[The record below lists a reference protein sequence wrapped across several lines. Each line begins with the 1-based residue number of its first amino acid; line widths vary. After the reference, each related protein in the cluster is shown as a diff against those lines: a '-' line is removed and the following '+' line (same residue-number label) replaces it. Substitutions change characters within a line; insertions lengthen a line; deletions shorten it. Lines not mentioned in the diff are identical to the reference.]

1 MASVSL
7 EQQKSNYVE
16 TNQSKIREDLYQN
29 IVDPLMQANVN
40 DRELRK
46 QVILPSVH
54 IGSPRDVH
62 SRFQGAMATIN
73 EYGQPHLF
81 IIMT

>member
-1 MASVSL
+1 MLASVSL

-54 IGSPRDVH
+54 IGSPTDVH
-62 SRFQGAMATIN
+62 SRF
-73 EYGQPHLF
+73 
-81 IIMT
+81 